1 MDRENREMNFEYSDE
16 AILKYMRTSVK
27 CKLEWLDELRRMTD
41 QALTDK
47 QKKIR
52 KEIKAGK

>member
-1 MDRENREMNFEYSDE
+1 MNKEIQDMDFEYSDE
-16 AILKYMRTSVK
+16 TLLKYMRTSVK
-27 CKLEWLDELRRMTD
+27 CKLEWLEELRIMTN

-52 KEIKAGK
+52 EEIKAGK